1 MQDAERRATAQ
12 DIHDTAAA
20 MPHVTVDEGPLG
32 NAAYQ
37 VGGKSFVFFRNPR
50 PDAVDPSTG
59 ERAEPNLPAA
69 AQMIDIIAML
79 QDKTKGNLLEPEA
92 KLLDDLLYE
101 LRLRFLEAQQGGKR
115 IITP

>member
-1 MQDAERRATAQ
+1 MDPNDESGISFSGFVLSLATSAAVHFG
-12 DIHDTAAA
+12 DIA
-20 MPHVTVDEGPLG
+20 
-32 NAAYQ
+32 
-37 VGGKSFVFFRNPR
+37 
-50 PDAVDPSTG
+50 DPSTG

-69 AQMIDIIAML
+69 GQMIDIIAML